1 MQAHVEAAEA
11 AADWELGS
19 IPDADAV
26 ATTMRDAVD
35 AVAQAQRVFALGK
48 ECVWAGTDSEVPL
61 FVPGRV
67 VVRQQTF
74 PIMDQDD
81 EEPNPN
87 YSVWLFSDAL
97 MYGAFTADQRYEIV
111 GLISLEPSAS
121 PTVDCPKARGK
132 LRNSFRVDHTGGH
145 LSVVCASEAERDSWA
160 ADVARTVAQAAAPPA
175 PAPAAAGGV
184 APPPA
189 APWTGAGLPP
199 PPPAPGGPPAGG
211 LAPPPPADGASGAG
225 AGAASDADAANTK
238 LRQRLQLRRSNRQA
252 RAPAS
257 GGLSIPPPPG
267 AAAAAAARAAIN
279 LPPREPSP
287 GIGIP
292 PPPAAV
298 ASNLPPPPMAPPATL
313 PPPPAAPSMPPPPTG
328 HAPVKPPKAGL
339 RFAPPPNP

>member
-1 MQAHVEAAEA
+1 MARSAASFKRQLGAACEAALGGDEDAILSRDLAASGMTGQQLQEFLLELLTSMQAHVEAAEA

-145 LSVVCASEAERDSWA
+145 LSVV
-160 ADVARTVAQAAAPPA
+160 AAPPY
-175 PAPAAAGGV
+175 
-184 APPPA
+184 
-189 APWTGAGLPP
+189 
-199 PPPAPGGPPAGG
+199 
-211 LAPPPPADGASGAG
+211 
-225 AGAASDADAANTK
+225 
-238 LRQRLQLRRSNRQA
+238 R
-252 RAPAS
+252 
-257 GGLSIPPPPG
+257 
-267 AAAAAAARAAIN
+267 
-279 LPPREPSP
+279 
-287 GIGIP
+287 
-292 PPPAAV
+292 
-298 ASNLPPPPMAPPATL
+298 
-313 PPPPAAPSMPPPPTG
+313 
-328 HAPVKPPKAGL
+328 
-339 RFAPPPNP
+339 